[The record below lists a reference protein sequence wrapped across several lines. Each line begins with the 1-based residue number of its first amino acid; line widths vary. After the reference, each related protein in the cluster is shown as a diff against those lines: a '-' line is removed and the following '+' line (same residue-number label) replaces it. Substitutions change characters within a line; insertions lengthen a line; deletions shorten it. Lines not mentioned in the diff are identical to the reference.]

1 MYLYEGRGLLLLT
14 LLAALQVMCLRN
26 GFVELNRT
34 VLGLVLVFSDDASA
48 VICRVTC
55 PLVHY
60 GSPLHYGKRLH
71 GHVLHGC

>member
-26 GFVELNRT
+26 GFVELHKT
-34 VLGLVLVFSDDASA
+34 VLGLLLSFCDDAGA

-55 PLVHY
+55 LVVGY
-60 GSPLHYGKRLH
+60 SLPPKRLH
-71 GHVLHGC
+71 GHFLDGCSL